1 MWKNSSE
8 VWRAP
13 PYFSERKQFWL
24 PDPETP
30 LNPASLASE
39 GDFFYLII
47 IMKFASTGSQTQDL
61 SSTTEAI

>member
-30 LNPASLASE
+30 EPSFSSQW
-39 GDFFYLII
+39 GGFFFYL

-61 SSTTEAI
+61 ISTTEAI